1 MKQFICILGACLFS
15 LVDLG
20 LLFKIMHWPG
30 AAFMLLIGMGAMPFL
45 IILTAVY
52 IADKKKNE
60 TTNN

>member
-52 IADKKKNE
+52 IADKKPKQQ
-60 TTNN
+60 

>member
-30 AAFMLLIGMGAMPFL
+30 AGFMLLIGMGLMPIL
-45 IILTAVY
+45 IFLTAVY
-52 IADKKKNE
+52 IADKKPKQE
-60 TTNN
+60 

>member
-1 MKQFICILGACLFS
+1 MKQLICIFGACLFS

-30 AAFMLLIGMGAMPFL
+30 AAFMLLIGMSAMPFL

-52 IADKKKNE
+52 IADKKPKQE
-60 TTNN
+60 